1 MSIKLCI
8 DKNDKKIGGTFMSIR
23 NDLVEQ
29 VELLKTE
36 LNTAVSRSNNLEDEH
51 LIALCQRID
60 DIAIR
65 LNRGLI

>member
-1 MSIKLCI
+1 
-8 DKNDKKIGGTFMSIR
+8 MSIR